1 MKRKLLFLV
10 ILISILPL
18 SLIFADEERIF
29 TLGGKK
35 GWNSVSDRRN
45 VTTTSGRYGYEALE
59 IENASI
65 IHDYDTDLLLNF
77 ESFSKSDVTGN
88 YAIISDLSESTN
100 KSARGKGAAYFS
112 GDTKGL
118 TLSGEWNSIFGSSGL
133 VGSFTIGFY
142 LNPLTAESG
151 EIVLLWNSSRDIAN
165 YSLYQMI
172 VVEVHN
178 NKLLWNFTNFF
189 DFNLDALEYDFLQ
202 NPNTEIILQ
211 GQSPLIP
218 KKWSYHQVTF
228 DSDTGLFEYTVD
240 GRVEDLCYVTKTGK
254 ERSEVCLPHL
264 GVPALLEIAPSFSGS
279 IDEFCISRTAENL
292 STIDEKY
299 LGTGGRFISDPIC
312 LSETGA
318 TLSKIEVVEN
328 VPAQTE
334 IEYFIRS
341 GENCFNW
348 NENYPTWEP
357 INPGEEVS
365 IQGTYFQIAADLY
378 PDGGGK
384 TSPSVTEISLF
395 YEVEEP
401 PLPPYRINAV
411 AGNGE
416 VILTWASVAGFGNGS
431 KMGYY
436 IYYGEK
442 PGEYLGTTA
451 FEGTSPIF
459 VNETDCSFTVTGLDN
474 GRIYYFAISAFPLSN
489 PELEGELSKEVY
501 ARPSSRL

>member
-18 SLIFADEERIF
+18 SLIFADDEKVF
-29 TLGGKK
+29 TLGGKN
-35 GWNSVSDRRN
+35 GWNAVSDRRN

-65 IHDYDTDLLLNF
+65 IQDYDTDLLLDF
-77 ESFSKSDVTGN
+77 ENYSTRDVTGN
-88 YAIISDLSESTN
+88 YSIISDFAEITN
-100 KSARGKGAAYFS
+100 KSARGKAGAFFS
-112 GDTKGL
+112 GDTKGIS
-118 TLSGEWNSIFGSSGL
+118 LSGEWSSIFGSSGL
-133 VGSFTIGFY
+133 VGSFSVGFY
-142 LNPLTAESG
+142 LNPLTVESG
-151 EIVLLWNSSRDIAN
+151 EIVLLWKSSRDIAN
-165 YSLYQMI
+165 YSMYQMI

-189 DFNLDALEYDFLQ
+189 DFNLDVIEYGYLQ

-211 GQSPLIP
+211 GQSALIP
-218 KKWSYHQVTF
+218 KKWAYHQVTF
-228 DSDTGLFEYTVD
+228 DSNTGLIEYTVD

-264 GVPALLEIAPSFSGS
+264 GVPAMLEIAPKFSGS
-279 IDEFCISRTAENL
+279 IDEFCISRSAENL
-292 STIDEKY
+292 STLDEKY
-299 LGTGGRFISDPIC
+299 LGTGGRFVSEPFC

-318 TLSKIEVVEN
+318 RVSKMTVVDN
-328 VPAQTE
+328 VPVQTAV
-334 IEYFIRS
+334 EYFIRC
-341 GENCFNW
+341 GDNCFNW
-348 NENYPTWEP
+348 DENYPAWEA
-357 INPGEEVS
+357 INPGEEVV
-365 IQGTYFQIAADLY
+365 IEGKYFQLAADLF

-395 YEVEEP
+395 YGVEEP
-401 PLPPYRINAV
+401 PLPPYRVRAV

-416 VILTWASVAGFGNGS
+416 VTLSWNGAAGFGNGT

-442 PGEYLGTTA
+442 PGEYFGTVA
-451 FEGTSPIF
+451 VEGSSPIF
-459 VNETDCSFTVTGLDN
+459 VDSTESSYTITGLEN
-474 GRIYYFAISAFPLSN
+474 GRIYYFAISACPVLN
-489 PELEGELSKEVY
+489 PDLEGDLSKEVF

>member
-1 MKRKLLFLV
+1 MPIQSLFA
-10 ILISILPL
+10 S
-18 SLIFADEERIF
+18 DEKVF
-29 TLGGKK
+29 TLGGKN
-35 GWNSVSDRRN
+35 GWNAVSDRRN

-65 IHDYDTDLLLNF
+65 IQDYETDLLLDF
-77 ESFSKSDVTGN
+77 ENFSKYDVTGN
-88 YAIISDLSESTN
+88 YAIISDFSESTN
-100 KSARGKGAAYFS
+100 KSARGKGAASFS

-151 EIVLLWNSSRDIAN
+151 EIVLSWNSSRDIAN

-178 NKLLWNFTNFF
+178 NRLLWNFTNFF
-189 DFNLDALEYDFLQ
+189 DFNLDATEYEFLQ

-211 GQSPLIP
+211 GQSALIP

-228 DSDTGLFEYTVD
+228 DSDTGLIEYTVD

-279 IDEFCISRTAENL
+279 IDEFCISRSAENL
-292 STIDEKY
+292 STLDEKY
-299 LGTGGRFISDPIC
+299 LGTGGRFVSDPIC

-328 VPAQTE
+328 VPLQTE

-365 IQGTYFQIAADLY
+365 IEGTYFQIAGDLY

-384 TSPSVTEISLF
+384 TSPNVTEIKLF

-401 PLPPYRINAV
+401 PLPPYRVSAV

-416 VILTWASVAGFGNGS
+416 VTLTWASVSGFGDGT

-436 IYYGEK
+436 IYFGEK
-442 PGEYLGTTA
+442 PGEYLGVTA
-451 FEGTSPIF
+451 FSLTSPIF
-459 VNETDCSFTVTGLDN
+459 VSGPDCSFTVSGLDN

-489 PELEGELSKEVY
+489 PDLEGELSKEIY